1 MSTGTV
7 LTDSKMF
14 TNVTFVDRKK
24 DAQLEV
30 LYDKIEY
37 DWGSRTLIYMRHG
50 RLVATAPMK
59 SQEVLS

>member
-1 MSTGTV
+1 
-7 LTDSKMF
+7 MF